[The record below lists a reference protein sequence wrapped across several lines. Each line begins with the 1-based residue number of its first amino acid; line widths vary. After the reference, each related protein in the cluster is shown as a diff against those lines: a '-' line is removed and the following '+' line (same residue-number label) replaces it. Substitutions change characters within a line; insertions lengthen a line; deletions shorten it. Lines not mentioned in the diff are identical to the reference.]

1 MTDQQKMRAYLD
13 CYHIATDVAD
23 FVSQTSNIYH
33 GYEAEN
39 YDERH
44 FSISYSKKYWSKVTA
59 FLDVHFSGRENLQA
73 LDFGCGT
80 GFATEQLL
88 SAQLDRKISAIA
100 CYDLS
105 PDMVEMCR
113 KKFGSDARLSFF
125 ADHSGYEQLRNNGVR
140 YDIIVCN
147 ALMHHILEPA
157 SVFGMIADLLKPGG
171 IFVMGHE
178 PNRHFYN
185 NKTLHHFSQ
194 LFRFYKRIA
203 RKLGKK
209 NPAAG
214 KDIALLTHQQM
225 YDRGLIPVD
234 FPVRIIPKFVDIHV
248 PLANFNPQPW
258 GENGFDLAYVNQYL
272 NDGFA
277 LVTQI
282 TYSHIKDQQAYQW
295 AFWKNVAGW
304 LERLYPKD
312 GADAIFVFK
321 KKS

>member
-13 CYHIATDVAD
+13 GYHIATDVAD

-33 GYEAEN
+33 SYEAEN

-44 FSISYSKKYWSKVTA
+44 FSISYSKKYWDKVTA
-59 FLDVHFSGRENLQA
+59 FLDAHFSDRQTVDA

-88 SAQLDRKISAIA
+88 DSKLNSRLRGIA

-105 PDMVEMCR
+105 PDMVAMCR
-113 KKFGSDARLSFF
+113 KKFGGDARLSFY
-125 ADHSGYEQLRNNGVR
+125 ADHSGYVQLRDNGNR

-147 ALMHHILEPA
+147 ALMHHILEPD
-157 SVFGMIADLLKPGG
+157 SVFKMIGDLLKPGG
-171 IFVMGHE
+171 VFVMGHE
-178 PNRHFYN
+178 PNRDFYN
-185 NKTLHHFSQ
+185 NKTLHSFSQ
-194 LFRFYKRIA
+194 LFRIYKRIA
-203 RKLGKK
+203 KKLGKK
-209 NPAAG
+209 SHGAG
-214 KDIALLTHQQM
+214 KDIALLTHQEM
-225 YDRGLIPVD
+225 LGRGMIPAD

-272 NDGFA
+272 DGFE

-295 AFWKNVAGW
+295 PLWKSMAGW
-304 LERLYPKD
+304 LERIYPKD

-321 KKS
+321 KTS